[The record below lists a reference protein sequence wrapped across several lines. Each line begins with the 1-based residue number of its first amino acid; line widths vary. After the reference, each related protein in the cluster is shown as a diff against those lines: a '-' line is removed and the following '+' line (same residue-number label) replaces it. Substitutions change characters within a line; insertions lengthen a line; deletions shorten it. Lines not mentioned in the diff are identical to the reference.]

1 MAITGETTPPH
12 PFFFF
17 FGYTE
22 NLKSVTLA
30 APVLTWGSPA
40 LNRAP
45 AQLIYRNLEREES
58 RRGWFDC
65 GQLWKWLCVCAMKPW
80 QTMPDMTPHPLHSLR
95 YPTGDISGPSIAK
108 ALLQHSGCKGGME
121 RRANGER
128 ESATITT
135 TTTATSTTST
145 RAPCREKRI

>member
-1 MAITGETTPPH
+1 MAITGETTPTHPH
-12 PFFFF
+12 FFFFFF

-40 LNRAP
+40 LTRAP
-45 AQLIYRNLEREES
+45 AQLIYRNLELEES

-65 GQLWKWLCVCAMKPW
+65 GQLWKWLCVLWSRGRPCQIWP
-80 QTMPDMTPHPLHSLR
+80 PHPLHSLR

-108 ALLQHSGCKGGME
+108 ALLQYSGCKGGME
-121 RRANGER
+121 HRANGER
-128 ESATITT
+128 ESATTT
-135 TTTATSTTST
+135 TTTTTST